1 MTGLQGSSTLSEL
14 RIGVIGAGHIATEHL
29 KVLKAQ
35 NDVKLSGIVSR
46 TRARAEAL
54 ACDFCQLIVYDTLE
68 KLVHAGRVDALL
80 VLVSADQIYSVVKD
94 ACCFRV
100 PLFIEKPPGLSPKET
115 KELADL
121 AEEHGVVNMVGF
133 NRRYYSVFHKGLKKI
148 RDHGA
153 LLGVGIEGHERF
165 WKIADRVSPPIRDL
179 WIYANSTHTID
190 LLRFFGGEPSEMH
203 SLASSHIETGGDQFS
218 ATMRFES
225 GALGNYSSH
234 WYSPGGWA
242 VRLFGEGVTVEFKP
256 LESARW
262 IDAEFKSYEIAPD
275 EVDLMFKPG
284 FVRQMEAFVQLVRGE
299 SLQWPAQNL
308 REAAKTMD
316 LTSRIQSG

>member
-1 MTGLQGSSTLSEL
+1 LSEL
-14 RIGVIGAGHIATEHL
+14 RIGVVGAGHITTEHL
-29 KVLKAQ
+29 KVLNAQ
-35 NDVKLSGIVSR
+35 NDVKLSGIFAR

-54 ACDFCQLIVYDTLE
+54 ACNFDQLIVYDTLE
-68 KLVHAGRVDALL
+68 KLIHDGRIDALL
-80 VLVSADQIYSVVKD
+80 VLVSADQIYSVVKGL
-94 ACCFRV
+94 CRCGI

-133 NRRYYSVFHKGLKKI
+133 NRRYYSVFHKGLEKI
-148 RDHGA
+148 KAHGA
-153 LLGVGIEGHERF
+153 LLGVTIEGHERF
-165 WKIADRVSPPIRDL
+165 WKIAGRVSPLIRDH

-203 SLASSHIETGGDQFS
+203 SLVSSHIETGGDQFL
-218 ATMRFES
+218 ATMRFDS

-262 IDAEFKSYEIAPD
+262 IDVQFQSHDIAPD
-275 EVDLMFKPG
+275 EVDLAFKPG
-284 FVRQMEAFVQLVRGE
+284 FLRQMEAFVQLASGE
-299 SLQWPAQNL
+299 PLQWPAQNL
-308 REAAKTMD
+308 REAAKTML